1 MRRKEKKTNQESKK
15 RFLICTSCGNMEEID
30 FETGVALALLLND
43 NEIKKVKDG
52 RDYKFLAE
60 GCLECRKELS
70 KISNVKILEEE

>member
-1 MRRKEKKTNQESKK
+1 
-15 RFLICTSCGNMEEID
+15 MEEID